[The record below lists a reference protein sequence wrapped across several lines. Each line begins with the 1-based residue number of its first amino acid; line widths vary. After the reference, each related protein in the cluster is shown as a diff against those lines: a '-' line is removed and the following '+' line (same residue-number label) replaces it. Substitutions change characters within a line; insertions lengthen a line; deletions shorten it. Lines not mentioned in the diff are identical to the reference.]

1 MVATGTKRKLNLA
14 ALDLPLRPADLD
26 MQYFFDVYYS
36 WPVEKRARKLRH
48 FKSMSEERE
57 RNKVH
62 VTHLRQRM
70 SEFGRSHPEVFAR
83 YEREL
88 CALEREC
95 NYWSGRPSP
104 KENNETEA
112 MIDWDRH
119 MVETFEMADAQL
131 GVQAA
136 ELREDARKAKL
147 SVVNRPCIH
156 TPLDEAIRVLVEDG
170 KHAAACAR
178 GESNPDA
185 EFNVLQTAR
194 AAEAYSH
201 DECLKQES
209 TEKRIEQAAMMM
221 DLTVFKCVA
230 IRDLSQHV
238 LRSAL
243 DVRIAAD
250 TAPWFRYFF
259 TDYKD

>member
-26 MQYFFDVYYS
+26 MQYLFDVYYS

-48 FKSMSEERE
+48 FKSMSVERE
-57 RNKVH
+57 RNKGH
-62 VTHLRQRM
+62 VTHLRQQM
-70 SEFGRSHPEVFAR
+70 SEFIRSHPEVFAR
-83 YEREL
+83 YQREL

-112 MIDWDRH
+112 VIDWDRH

-156 TPLDEAIRVLVEDG
+156 TPLDEAIRVLVEEC

-185 EFNVLQTAR
+185 EFNVVQTAR

-201 DECLKQES
+201 DECLKRES

-221 DLTVFKCVA
+221 DLTVSKCVA

-250 TAPWFRYFF
+250 KAPWFCYCF